1 MSTMNPDVMDQLGEQ
16 AGLALAERLE
26 KEGRLRP
33 GVTLD
38 PDVAATFKAL
48 VSGAHMFA
56 MMNGADDGEAVE
68 AMNLYAV
75 AVASA
80 LSFRAATRPA
90 GTIH

>member
-1 MSTMNPDVMDQLGEQ
+1 MSTMNPDVIDQLGQQ
-16 AGLALAERLE
+16 AGFALAERLE
-26 KEGRLRP
+26 KEGRLQP

-68 AMNLYAV
+68 AMNLYAT

-80 LSFRAATRPA
+80 LSFRVEARKRATL
-90 GTIH
+90 H

>member
-16 AGLALAERLE
+16 AGFALAERLE

-38 PDVAATFKAL
+38 PDVAATFKVL

-56 MMNGADDGEAVE
+56 MMNGADDSEAVE
-68 AMNLYAV
+68 AMNHYAT
-75 AVASA
+75 AMASA
-80 LSFRAATRPA
+80 LSFKAESGPG
-90 GTIH
+90 GTLH